1 MKLGE
6 IVVHMDNYYLTKFH
20 QNQMKNKKDSPFFC
34 SEFQSVGRIVKIIHS
49 ALGDAMPTGDPGKAI
64 MICKKVLW
72 LKSKECWVAKWQFI
86 RLRSVS
92 SMTCKHEMRTQRFPL
107 DEVNSN
113 FQVPHVHY
121 PSISDRLVPM
131 LRCSSLLFWWV
142 YSRARD
148 KIPV

>member
-1 MKLGE
+1 MWSGRDINPFSIDSFAEHTRAAGHGQWMDDYRPVE
-6 IVVHMDNYYLTKFH
+6 ITGQKPSKEMRCGPG
-20 QNQMKNKKDSPFFC
+20 NK
-34 SEFQSVGRIVKIIHS
+34 Q
-49 ALGDAMPTGDPGKAI
+49 AI

-121 PSISDRLVPM
+121 PSISDRLVP
-131 LRCSSLLFWWV
+131 
-142 YSRARD
+142 
-148 KIPV
+148 K